1 LEDAVEGVFFL
12 EEGGEVGAELRG
24 KGGGERGGDLE
35 ARWGGGRGVVCYHFG
50 GGSWE
55 VGACGRL
62 SWEEGL
68 ERRCVG
74 FTEVIVSEGLREG
87 IFDMAA
93 FGGISWRASFRVACL
108 AGVWRCIISEPST
121 DHVEI

>member
-1 LEDAVEGVFFL
+1 MEDAVEGVFFL

-55 VGACGRL
+55 VGACG
-62 SWEEGL
+62 
-68 ERRCVG
+68 
-74 FTEVIVSEGLREG
+74 SEFELGGGTREAVCWIHG
-87 IFDMAA
+87 
-93 FGGISWRASFRVACL
+93 SNC
-108 AGVWRCIISEPST
+108 E
-121 DHVEI
+121 